1 MPKRVRQQHKTVR
14 INCRRCN
21 TPYLF
26 LLSKS
31 SSQISFQLFFLHVLT
46 SCHTEMQYRIFR
58 PPFTTATIY

>member
-26 LLSKS
+26 MLGKS